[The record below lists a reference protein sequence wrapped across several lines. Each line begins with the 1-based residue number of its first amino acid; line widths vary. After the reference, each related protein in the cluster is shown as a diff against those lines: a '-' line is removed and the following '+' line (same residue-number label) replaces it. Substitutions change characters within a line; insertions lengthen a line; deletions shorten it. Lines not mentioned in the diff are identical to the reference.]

1 MTFRHPLGY
10 LSDDQQRSTLAPPD
24 FSRFLIRNPV
34 PLLPLA
40 ESMEAKWNFAI
51 EGYRLAYFFLAT
63 AYVLY
68 LWGGNEAQD
77 HVKLSRASSKRTAIT
92 NSTSQSERSE
102 ASWQA
107 RDPCPAALC
116 NVAAVSGGPFACPI
130 ESPDPT
136 LNWEFPVPIFPD
148 FYPPAERL
156 DETEC
161 GQFDS
166 FCLHET
172 LSVAG
177 LPHALGEALSSSL
190 DSLSRSA
197 RHAAAFPG
205 FAAYPQS
212 LPSYRRRV
220 HGYDGFKR

>member
-1 MTFRHPLGY
+1 MINKDQHLRPLIF
-10 LSDDQQRSTLAPPD
+10 QD
-24 FSRFLIRNPV
+24 FSFVILYHCYHLQNRWRRSGILPSKATVLRTSFLYEVLALFTIRQ
-34 PLLPLA
+34 
-40 ESMEAKWNFAI
+40 
-51 EGYRLAYFFLAT
+51 AT